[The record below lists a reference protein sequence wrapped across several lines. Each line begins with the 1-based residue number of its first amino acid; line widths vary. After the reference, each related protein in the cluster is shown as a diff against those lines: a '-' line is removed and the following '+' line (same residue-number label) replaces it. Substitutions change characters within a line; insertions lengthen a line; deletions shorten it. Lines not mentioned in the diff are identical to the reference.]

1 MGRVSGYPEYSILLL
16 VYGAAIA
23 AATVCLF
30 AFLFHLGRAR
40 AFPTWMETMA
50 VIDIL
55 IVVVVSGFTFALAL
69 PIAFFVDLAD
79 HSFGSSEAVALAVVL
94 GLGLFV
100 FLTSG
105 RLARRI
111 AAAAEARNLSNPT
124 PAPANDATPSL
135 RGRAGQRPRRRA
147 A

>member
-1 MGRVSGYPEYSILLL
+1 MGRMSGFLETAILLL

-30 AFLFHLGRAR
+30 AFLFHIGRVR
-40 AFPTWMETMA
+40 AFPVWMETMA
-50 VIDIL
+50 VLDIL
-55 IVVVVSGFTFALAL
+55 IVIVVSGFTFALAL

-79 HSFGSSEAVALAVVL
+79 QSFGSAEAIGLAVVL
-94 GLGLFV
+94 GLGVLV

-105 RLARRI
+105 RQARRI
-111 AAAAEARNLSNPT
+111 AAAAEARNLSAPT
-124 PAPANDATPSL
+124 PAPANDAPPSL